1 MAAKIALERLD
12 EISEKFP
19 VNVEDPETLV
29 ETAMTTLSSKM
40 YVKRPMVLARLC
52 AAVSPSSPSCRP
64 FVFLSQR
71 QPLPPPVCA
80 DGRGRRALRRRL

>member
-19 VNVEDPETLV
+19 VNIDNPETLV

-40 YVKRPMVLARLC
+40 YG
-52 AAVSPSSPSCRP
+52 CRQDTP
-64 FVFLSQR
+64 LDLS
-71 QPLPPPVCA
+71 
-80 DGRGRRALRRRL
+80 G